1 MAQAARGEPR
11 SLPRMTDATAFT
23 PTEHTTVRRLPD
35 RAVYERD
42 TIHAIL
48 DEALTCHV
56 AFVADGRPF
65 AIPTIHARVGEK
77 LYVHGSQASRML
89 RTIERGVNV
98 CVTVTLVDGLV
109 LARSMFHHS
118 LNYRSVVVLGRATSV
133 RDADEKHAALLAIT
147 DHVLPGRTAEARSPN
162 ARELRA
168 TTVLAIPLAEAS
180 AKARTGWPIDD
191 TEDLALPVWAGVLPL
206 AVVAGVPVADPH
218 TPRARPVP
226 ASVTGWTR

>member
-1 MAQAARGEPR
+1 
-11 SLPRMTDATAFT
+11 MTETAKFT

-42 TIHAIL
+42 TVHAIL

-65 AIPTIHARVGEK
+65 AIPTIHARVGET
-77 LYVHGSQASRML
+77 LYVHGSPASRML
-89 RTIERGVNV
+89 RTIEGGGDV

-118 LNYRSVVVLGRATSV
+118 LNYRSVVVLGRATLV
-133 RDADEKHAALLAIT
+133 QDADEKHAALLAIT
-147 DHVLPGRTAEARSPN
+147 DHIVPGRTVEARPPN

-180 AKARTGWPIDD
+180 AKVRTGWPIDD
-191 TEDLALPVWAGVLPL
+191 ADDLPLTVWAGVLPL
-206 AVVAGVPVADPH
+206 AVVAGAPVADPH
-218 TPRARPVP
+218 TPMARPVP